1 MRTFLLTALALLATS
16 ALGQT
21 RIIVP
26 FPPGGGADAL
36 ARIMS
41 PKLSELWREQVV
53 VENRPGA
60 SGHIGADFVAQS
72 AADGK
77 THLMSSTASLTERNV
92 HQFAPVFPHRR
103 TSSPLPENR
112 TSAPLAS

>member
-1 MRTFLLTALALLATS
+1 MRIVLLTALALLATS

-41 PKLSELWREQVV
+41 PKLSEL
-53 VENRPGA
+53 
-60 SGHIGADFVAQS
+60 
-72 AADGK
+72 
-77 THLMSSTASLTERNV
+77 
-92 HQFAPVFPHRR
+92 
-103 TSSPLPENR
+103 
-112 TSAPLAS
+112 